1 MRQRHDTH
9 WRSAVRRLAAA
20 RLISITGGAAAYT
33 ALMYTVYERTG
44 SATWLSLTLFLTF
57 GVAGIFAPLG
67 GVLGDRF
74 DRKTVMV
81 VSDLA
86 GAACFGAMAFLDD
99 PGWLL
104 GAAFLSAIAEQPF
117 WSASAAAIPNLVEE
131 DHLSWANGLVALGR
145 NVGIMVGP
153 ALGGVLVGAI
163 GPGWV
168 FGLNGAS
175 FVVSALLVW
184 SVRAR
189 FQGSRE
195 DASEHE
201 GLRAG
206 FVFLARD
213 RVLRT
218 IVFAWTALV
227 LGMGFVMVADV
238 PLVEHFDA
246 GSLGYGLLIGTWGA
260 GSVLGSLAG
269 RRLTEERE
277 PRALFLGMALIALS
291 TGAIAV
297 SPWFAPILVM
307 SLASGFGD
315 AITMVAEQGI
325 QQRRTPDAVRSRVVS
340 AAEAIITVA
349 FAASLAGA
357 GPVLEA
363 LGPQSVYAIGGA
375 TALVGSAVLL
385 PVLRSDR
392 RRSAERSRELSAETM
407 MQVEL
412 G

>member
-1 MRQRHDTH
+1 MRHHVPT
-9 WRSAVRRLAAA
+9 SSKTAVRRLAAA

-33 ALMYTVYERTG
+33 ALMFTVYERTG
-44 SATWLSLTLFLTF
+44 SATWLSATLLLTF

-67 GVLGDRF
+67 GALGDRF
-74 DRKTVMV
+74 DRKRVMV

-86 GAACFGAMAFLDD
+86 GAACFGAMAFLHD

-104 GAAFLSAIAEQPF
+104 GFAFWSAIVEQPF
-117 WSASAAAIPNLVEE
+117 WSSSAAAIPNLVDEE
-131 DHLSWANGLVALGR
+131 HLAWANGLVALGR
-145 NVGIMVGP
+145 NTGIMVGP
-153 ALGGVLVGAI
+153 AVGGLLVGAI

-168 FGLNGAS
+168 FGLNGIS
-175 FVVSALLVW
+175 FVLSAVLVW

-189 FQGSRE
+189 FSGDRS
-195 DASEHE
+195 DATEHE

-206 FVFLARD
+206 FVFLARE

-269 RRLTEERE
+269 RKLTEEKE

-297 SPWFAPILVM
+297 SPWFVPILVM
-307 SLASGFGD
+307 SLLSGFGD
-315 AITMVAEQGI
+315 AVTMVAEQGI

-349 FAASLAGA
+349 FALSLVVA

-363 LGPQSVYAIGGA
+363 LGPQNVYAIGGA
-375 TALVGSAVLL
+375 TALAGSAVLL
-385 PVLRSDR
+385 PVLRGER
-392 RRSAERSRELSAETM
+392 RRSVLDAEPT

>member
-1 MRQRHDTH
+1 
-9 WRSAVRRLAAA
+9 
-20 RLISITGGAAAYT
+20 
-33 ALMYTVYERTG
+33 
-44 SATWLSLTLFLTF
+44 
-57 GVAGIFAPLG
+57 
-67 GVLGDRF
+67 
-74 DRKTVMV
+74 
-81 VSDLA
+81 
-86 GAACFGAMAFLDD
+86 MAFLGD
-99 PGWLL
+99 PVWLL
-104 GAAFLSAIAEQPF
+104 GVAFVSAIAEQPF
-117 WSASAAAIPNLVEE
+117 WSSSAAAIPNLVDE
-131 DHLSWANGLVALGR
+131 DHLAWANGLVALGR
-145 NVGIMVGP
+145 NMGIMVGP

-168 FGLNGAS
+168 FGLNAVS
-175 FVVSALLVW
+175 FVGSAVLVW

-189 FQGSRE
+189 FSE
-195 DASEHE
+195 DRTGATEHE

-238 PLVEHFDA
+238 PLVEHFGA
-246 GSLGYGLLIGTWGA
+246 GSLGYGLLIGAWGA

-269 RRLTEERE
+269 RRLTEEKE

-291 TGAIAV
+291 TGAVAV

-307 SLASGFGD
+307 SFMSGFGD
-315 AITMVAEQGI
+315 AISMVAEQGI

-349 FAASLAGA
+349 FALSLAAA

-363 LGPQSVYAIGGA
+363 LGPQHVYAIGGA

-385 PVLRSDR
+385 PVLRGER
-392 RRSAERSRELSAETM
+392 RRSAEVATDM

>member
-1 MRQRHDTH
+1 MRHHVET
-9 WRSAVRRLAAA
+9 SPTTAVRRLAAA

-33 ALMYTVYERTG
+33 ALMYTVYDRTG
-44 SATWLSLTLFLTF
+44 SATWLAATLLLTF
-57 GVAGIFAPLG
+57 GIAGIFAPLG
-67 GVLGDRF
+67 GALGDRF
-74 DRKTVMV
+74 DRRRVMV
-81 VSDLA
+81 ISDLA
-86 GAACFGAMAFLDD
+86 GAACFAAMAFLDD

-104 GAAFLSAIAEQPF
+104 GLAFWSAIVEQPF
-117 WSASAAAIPNLVEE
+117 WSASAAAIPNLVGE
-131 DHLSWANGLVALGR
+131 DRLAWANGLVALGR
-145 NVGIMVGP
+145 NMGIMIGP
-153 ALGGVLVGAI
+153 AIGGLLVGAI

-168 FGLNGAS
+168 FGLNAAS
-175 FVVSALLVW
+175 FVVSAVLVW

-195 DASEHE
+195 DAAAHE

-269 RRLTEERE
+269 RKLTEEKE

-349 FAASLAGA
+349 FALSLAGA

-363 LGPQSVYAIGGA
+363 LGPQNVYAIGGA
-375 TALVGSAVLL
+375 TALAGSAVLL
-385 PVLRSDR
+385 PVLRGER
-392 RRSAERSRELSAETM
+392 RRSAEVAADM

>member
-1 MRQRHDTH
+1 MRIQQRTH
-9 WRSAVRRLAAA
+9 WKTAVRRLAAA

-33 ALMYTVYERTG
+33 ALMYTIYERTG
-44 SATWLSLTLFLTF
+44 SATWLSATLLLTF
-57 GVAGIFAPLG
+57 GVAGVFAPLG
-67 GVLGDRF
+67 GALGDRF
-74 DRKTVMV
+74 DRKKVMV
-81 VSDLA
+81 VSDLL
-86 GAACFGAMAFLDD
+86 GAACFGAMAFLHD
-99 PGWLL
+99 PAWLL
-104 GAAFLSAIAEQPF
+104 GAAFCSAIVEQPF
-117 WSASAAAIPNLVEE
+117 WSSSAAAIPNLVDDE
-131 DHLSWANGLVALGR
+131 DHLAWANGLVALGR
-145 NVGIMVGP
+145 NTGIMVGP
-153 ALGGVLVGAI
+153 AIGGVLVGAI

-168 FGLNGAS
+168 FGVNAVS
-175 FVVSALLVW
+175 FVFSAVLVW

-189 FQGSRE
+189 FAE
-195 DASEHE
+195 DRAEAEEHR

-238 PLVEHFDA
+238 PLVEHFGA

-269 RRLTEERE
+269 RKLTEEKE

-291 TGAIAV
+291 TGAVAV

-307 SLASGFGD
+307 SLLSGFGD
-315 AITMVAEQGI
+315 AVTMVAEQGI

-349 FAASLAGA
+349 FALSLAGA

-363 LGPQSVYAIGGA
+363 LGPQNVYAIGGA
-375 TALVGSAVLL
+375 TALAGSAVLL
-385 PVLRSDR
+385 PVLRGER
-392 RRSAERSRELSAETM
+392 RRSMLEAEPT

>member
-1 MRQRHDTH
+1 MRHHVET
-9 WRSAVRRLAAA
+9 SSKTAVRRLAAA

-33 ALMYTVYERTG
+33 ALMYTIYERTG
-44 SATWLSLTLFLTF
+44 SATWLSATLLLTF

-67 GVLGDRF
+67 GALGDRF
-74 DRKTVMV
+74 DRKKVMV
-81 VSDLA
+81 VSDLL
-86 GAACFGAMAFLDD
+86 GAACFGAMAFLHD

-104 GAAFLSAIAEQPF
+104 GFAFWSAIVEQPF
-117 WSASAAAIPNLVEE
+117 WSASAAAIPNLVDEE
-131 DHLSWANGLVALGR
+131 HFAWANGLVALGR
-145 NVGIMVGP
+145 NTGIMVGP
-153 ALGGVLVGAI
+153 ALGGVLVGMI

-168 FGLNGAS
+168 FGLNAVS
-175 FVVSALLVW
+175 FVGSAALVW
-184 SVRAR
+184 SVHAR
-189 FQGSRE
+189 FSE
-195 DASEHE
+195 DHADAQEHR

-206 FVFLARD
+206 FVFLAGD

-238 PLVEHFDA
+238 PLVEHFGA

-269 RRLTEERE
+269 RKLTEEKE

-307 SLASGFGD
+307 SLMSGFGD
-315 AITMVAEQGI
+315 AVTMVAEQGI

-340 AAEAIITVA
+340 ASEAIITVA
-349 FAASLAGA
+349 FALSLVAA

-363 LGPQSVYAIGGA
+363 LGPQNVYAIGGA
-375 TALVGSAVLL
+375 TALAGSAVLL
-385 PVLRSDR
+385 PVLRGER
-392 RRSAERSRELSAETM
+392 RRSVLDAEPT